1 MEAIVIINVDD
12 LVDKDLQLGYK
23 EKHDTFEA
31 LTDIVANGDI
41 EFTQPIHLDLR
52 AYRIGE
58 MVVADGGFDAPVRC
72 RCVRCLAKFESS
84 LSSDFRMTYKRDN
97 DEPDHPPGAS
107 EAELDAESIGM
118 RSFSGQHIDLRP
130 ALQEELIL
138 ALPIQ
143 PLCREDCK
151 GLCSKCGADLNQG
164 DCGCSK
170 QKINPQ
176 FAALKNLKLSS

>member
-1 MEAIVIINVDD
+1 MIINVDD
-12 LVDKDLQLGYK
+12 LVDKDINVTYEETQ
-23 EKHDTFEA
+23 DSFEA
-31 LTDIVANGDI
+31 LAEVVAAGDVS
-41 EFTQPIHLDLR
+41 FVQPIHFDLR

-58 MVVADGGFDAPVRC
+58 MVVADGGFDAPIRC
-72 RCVRCLAKFESS
+72 RCVRCLARFDSS
-84 LSSDFRMTYKRDN
+84 LSSDFRMTYNRNN
-97 DEPDHPPGAS
+97 DGSVPPPVAT
-107 EAELDAESIGM
+107 EVELDAETIGM

-143 PLCREDCK
+143 PLCRKDCK

-164 DCGCSK
+164 DCGCAK